1 MTGAE
6 LREARLLLG
15 LSQAE
20 LARVMGMPQPSL
32 ARLETGE
39 RRITNIHAA
48 FVRHLLEC
56 RGAADNDNG
65 GR

>member
-6 LREARLLLG
+6 LREARLRLG
-15 LSQAE
+15 LSQTE

-56 RGAADNDNG
+56 RGAAGNDNG

>member
-1 MTGAE
+1 MNNLE
-6 LREARLLLG
+6 LREARLRLG

-32 ARLETGE
+32 ARLESGE

>member
-1 MTGAE
+1 MTAQD
-6 LREARLLLG
+6 LKEARLRLG

-56 RGAADNDNG
+56 RGAAEQEG
-65 GR
+65 GG

>member
-6 LREARLLLG
+6 LREARLRLG

-20 LARVMGMPQPSL
+20 LARIMGMPQPSL
-32 ARLETGE
+32 ARLESGE

-56 RGAADNDNG
+56 RLGEALG
-65 GR
+65 GK

>member
-1 MTGAE
+1 MTPAE
-6 LREARLLLG
+6 FSEARFRLG
-15 LSQAE
+15 LTQTE
-20 LARVMGMPQPSL
+20 LGRIMGMPQSAV

-56 RGAADNDNG
+56 RGAAEQEG
-65 GR
+65 GG

>member
-1 MTGAE
+1 MKPAE
-6 LREARLLLG
+6 FSDARLRLG
-15 LSQAE
+15 LTQTE
-20 LARVMGMPQPSL
+20 LGRIMGMPQSAI

-56 RGAADNDNG
+56 RGAADNDDDAA
-65 GR
+65 

>member
-56 RGAADNDNG
+56 RGAERNG
-65 GR
+65 

>member
-32 ARLETGE
+32 ARLESGE

-56 RGAADNDNG
+56 RGKEQ
-65 GR
+65 